1 MDIQIDRVIM
11 DEAQIQA
18 AVKKVADEIRRDYK
32 DKRPVMVPIM
42 KGAVVFT
49 ADLLREL
56 SDIEFDFDYV
66 DVSSYEHG
74 ASTGELKVEVNVRK
88 DITNRDVI
96 LIDEV
101 IDTGLTVDFLIKE
114 FTKLGASSVK
124 TVVAVDKKAG
134 RKIDIEA
141 DYVGADVPNEY
152 LLGYGMDLDGSHR
165 FLPQIVAIK
174 A

>member
-11 DEAQIQA
+11 DEDQIQA
-18 AVKKVADEIRRDYK
+18 AVKKVAGEIRRDYVG
-32 DKRPVMVPIM
+32 KRPVMVPIM

-66 DVSSYEHG
+66 DVSSYAHG
-74 ASTGELKVEVNVRK
+74 ESTGELKVEVNVRK

-114 FTKLGASSVK
+114 FTKLGAKSVK

-134 RKIDIEA
+134 RKIEIEA

>member
-66 DVSSYEHG
+66 DVSSYAHG